1 MSFMTR
7 EAQIKKLESEL
18 RQAHQNYLDGKSIP
32 LEEFDWGLPPQIVAE
47 PRAEYRVDNEA

>member
-32 LEEFDWGLPPQIVAE
+32 LEEFDWGIPPQIVAE